1 MKLVKKSK
9 HLIEGIGS
17 GYNISGSLVNIKIN
31 SLKPKVLAD
40 GSVSFTGDIDCA
52 IKDTVPSSYYD
63 CGGKIYGEM
72 ECKIVSGI
80 DYNYS
85 LEGLEGEELVKT
97 LREHLESELDN
108 MVFSSEIINRR
119 EGRVSRKFD
128 GNFYIESHYWG
139 IDFNLDC
146 KILDEVAIEFIDRIF
161 KGNNYQVEVY
171 DDEDN
176 MVDGYYE
183 PDEEKYAIEYAKKHN
198 CNSVE
203 RVYLDYILDGEFGD
217 SELNGDREV
226 IWENDNDNIK
236 IKYRL

>member
-1 MKLVKKSK
+1 MKLIKKSRSD
-9 HLIEGIGS
+9 INWSGIK
-17 GYNISGSLVNIKIN
+17 GYLANTKIN
-31 SLKPKVLAD
+31 SLKPRVSGD
-40 GSVSFTGDIDCA
+40 DEISFTSDIDIV
-52 IKDTVPSSYYD
+52 IKDITVATNY
-63 CGGKIYGEM
+63 GKSKISGEM
-72 ECKIVSGI
+72 KCKIVSGVYW
-80 DYNYS
+80 DYS